1 MISHGAAIAHPAIM
15 KKTILIIGIILIST
29 TAILLGLVWNIFDYA
44 AQTSGKDISEKKFTV
59 ISAIRARTPCSRNFP
74 PRILPNYSAQGATWL
89 RRGLQNLW
97 CMPRCGIPRKSIR
110 KLIVANDDNYA
121 LAA

>member
-1 MISHGAAIAHPAIM
+1 LGDATES
-15 KKTILIIGIILIST
+15 IGVLPVAVSRE
-29 TAILLGLVWNIFDYA
+29 IFRL
-44 AQTSGKDISEKKFTV
+44 Q
-59 ISAIRARTPCSRNFP
+59 
-74 PRILPNYSAQGATWL
+74 ILPGNSHLNILTNCYAQGATWI

-97 CMPRCGIPRKSIR
+97 CMPRCGLPRKSIR

>member
-1 MISHGAAIAHPAIM
+1 MGRNGFLARELAHHY
-15 KKTILIIGIILIST
+15 
-29 TAILLGLVWNIFDYA
+29 TAQPY
-44 AQTSGKDISEKKFTV
+44 
-59 ISAIRARTPCSRNFP
+59 
-74 PRILPNYSAQGATWL
+74 AQGATWF

-97 CMPRCGIPRKSIR
+97 CMPRCGVPRKSIR